1 MDLQLLLQYLH
12 AKDIKLAVE
21 GGSLAVNAPVGVL
34 TAELRQVL
42 QERKTELLTLLEG
55 GEAEETFADLPPLI
69 PDPDSR
75 HVPFPLT
82 DMQHA
87 YWVGRLGVMELG
99 NVANHGYYE
108 IESEGLDLERLNGAL
123 HHLIDR
129 HDMLRAVILPDGQQ
143 QVLETVPAYEIA
155 VLDLRDASSAEM
167 EREIEAIRE
176 QLSHQVLPSDRW
188 PLFEFRATL
197 LPAQRVRLHVS
208 YDLQIF
214 DAWSFFRLFD
224 EWSRCYHQPDAS
236 LPPLEITFRDCVLAE
251 QRLETTAL
259 YRRSRD
265 YWLAR
270 LDTLPP
276 APELP
281 LAKHP
286 SAIEQPRTQ
295 RYDGRLNR
303 QDWQQ
308 LRQNAAKVG
317 VTPSVALL
325 AAFCEVLRGWS
336 KNPSFTVNLA
346 LFNRL
351 PFHRQVK
358 DLIGDFTSA
367 TLLAIDAPSTSA
379 FGQRAIAIQQQLW
392 QDLEYRYFSGVRVT
406 RELARA
412 KGTAPNA
419 LPVVFTSTLG
429 MEALGQETSSFTH
442 FGELVYA
449 ISQASQAW
457 MDVQV
462 WEEKGDLTF
471 NWDVVAQLFP
481 PGLIPEMFAAY
492 CHLLEALATSEAAWQ
507 ETISLLPAA
516 QLARYDGINATNAPI
531 SEALLHELFAI
542 QVRDRANEPAVIAPQ
557 RTLTYQELFDL
568 SNKLAHRLQKLGTG
582 RHHWVAVVMEKGWEQ
597 IVAVLGILASGA
609 AYVPID
615 PAWPEERR
623 QALLKNSEVRIVI
636 TQSELRETLSW
647 PAEIICLCPD
657 RDELAEESTAP
668 LNVEQT
674 ADDLAYLIY
683 TSGSTG
689 VPKGVA
695 IAHRGAVNTLEDINR
710 RFGINES
717 DRVLALSALSFDL
730 SVYDI
735 FGILAAGG
743 AIVLPEAR
751 RDRDPRHW
759 AELLQQYRITLW
771 NSVPALM
778 QMMVDY
784 ANDLEDLRLVLL
796 SGDWIPLSLPEQ
808 IKTLGKD
815 VNVVSLGGA
824 TEASIW
830 SIYYPID
837 RVDPTW
843 KSIPYGVPLTNQHFY
858 VLDEKLE
865 PRPVWVAGHLYIGG
879 IGLAKEYWR
888 DREKTDKHFIIHPQT
903 RERLYKTGDL
913 GRYLPDGNIE
923 FLGRE
928 DFQVKVGGYRI
939 ELGEIETALTQYS
952 DVRQAIVEVLGND
965 SRNKRLVAYIISDK
979 GEIPSD
985 DLRQFLGDRLPDYMI
1000 PSAFVFLETFPL
1012 SANGKVNRRAL
1023 PTPDYLTTPNSE
1035 PDVAPQD
1042 ALEQTLATIW
1052 QEVLEVERVGVTRNF
1067 FDLGGNSL
1075 FLTRIYGKIL
1085 KQLPDLAKN
1094 LTLVDLFNYT
1104 TIRQLSHHLSEPSQS
1119 RPAEPTNLE
1128 TDLAIKQG
1136 RQRLK
1141 QRYKQ
1146 TLLSS

>member
-1 MDLQLLLQYLH
+1 MDLQRLLQQLH

-21 GGSLAVNAPVGVL
+21 GKSLAVNAPAGVL

-55 GEAEETFADLPPLI
+55 EEAEETFADLPPLI
-69 PDPDSR
+69 RDPDGR
-75 HVPFPLT
+75 YDPFPLT
-82 DMQHA
+82 DLQHA
-87 YWVGRLGVMELG
+87 YWIGRLGVMELG

-108 IESEGLDLERLNGAL
+108 IESERLDIKRLNRAL

-129 HDMLRAVILPDGQQ
+129 HDMLRAVILPDGRQ

-155 VLDLRDASSAEM
+155 VLDLRDSSPTEIDRA
-167 EREIEAIRE
+167 IEAIRE
-176 QLSHQVLPSDRW
+176 QLSHQVLPGDRW

-197 LPAQRVRLHVS
+197 LPEGRVRLHVS

-224 EWSRCYHQPDAS
+224 EWYRCYHQPDAS

-251 QRLETTAL
+251 QRLETTAP

-270 LDTLPP
+270 LNSLPP

-286 SAIEQPRTQ
+286 SAIERPRT
-295 RYDGRLNR
+295 RRCDGRLSR
-303 QDWQQ
+303 QHWQQ

-351 PFHRQVK
+351 PFHPQVN

-367 TLLAIDAPSTSA
+367 TLLAIDAPSTSS
-379 FGQRAIAIQQQLW
+379 FGERAIAIQRQLW

-412 KGTAPNA
+412 NGTAPNA
-419 LPVVFTSTLG
+419 LPIVFTSTLG
-429 MEALGQETSSFTH
+429 MEALGQETASFTH

-471 NWDVVAQLFP
+471 NWDVVTELFP
-481 PGLIPEMFAAY
+481 TGLIPEMFAAY
-492 CHLLEALATSEAAWQ
+492 CRLLEVLATSAVAWQ
-507 ETISLLPAA
+507 EMPALLPRG
-516 QLARYDGINATNAPI
+516 QRDRYDAINATNAPI
-531 SEALLHELFAI
+531 SNALLHELFA
-542 QVRDRANEPAVIAPQ
+542 VRVRERADEPAVIAPQ

-568 SNKLAHRLQKLGTG
+568 SNKLAHRLQKLGAS
-582 RHHWVAVVMEKGWEQ
+582 RNCLVAAVMEKGWEQ
-597 IVAVLGILASGA
+597 VVAVLGILASGA

-623 QALLKNSEVRIVI
+623 QALLENSGARIVV
-636 TQSELRETLSW
+636 TQSRLCQTLSW
-647 PAEIICLCPD
+647 PADIVCLRVD
-657 RDELAEESTAP
+657 GNDLIEESTAP

-674 ADDLAYLIY
+674 PDDLAYLIY

-695 IAHRGAVNTLEDINR
+695 IAHRGAVNTIEDINR
-710 RFGINES
+710 RFGINKS

-808 IKTLGKD
+808 IQTLGKD
-815 VNVVSLGGA
+815 VKVVSLGGA

-879 IGLAKEYWR
+879 IGLATEYWR

-939 ELGEIETALTQYS
+939 ELGEIETALTQYL
-952 DVRQAIVEVLGND
+952 DVKQAIVEVSGND
-965 SRNKRLVAYIISDK
+965 LRNKRLVAYIISDR

-985 DLRQFLGDRLPDYMI
+985 DLRQFLQRRLPDYMI
-1000 PSAFVFLETFPL
+1000 PSAFVFLDAFPL

-1023 PTPDYLTTPNSE
+1023 PTPDYVTPPNSE
-1035 PDVAPQD
+1035 LDVAPQD
-1042 ALEQTLATIW
+1042 ALEQTIAAIW
-1052 QEVLEVERVGVTRNF
+1052 QEVLDLERVGVTRNF
-1067 FDLGGNSL
+1067 FDVGGNSL
-1075 FLTRIYGKIL
+1075 LLTRIYGKLL

-1094 LTLVDLFNYT
+1094 LALVDLFNYS
-1104 TIRQLSHHLSEPSQS
+1104 TIRQLGQYLSGPKADDYPSS
-1119 RPAEPTNLE
+1119 DRE
-1128 TDLAIKQG
+1128 TDLALKQG

-1146 TLLSS
+1146 SLLSN